1 MSTEQAE
8 LPFGDTSDAAVS
20 SNSGAPVHPA
30 APDTPPEE
38 LVAKP
43 LPRVDGREE
52 IAPDDEACTVQAGD
66 LLVSHVGTS
75 AMEWYGLLILDTYGT
90 NTLIGLALP
99 AYQYGDRELSKWVE
113 WLGEHA
119 DADHTT
125 VYKNVAPQTESAD
138 A

>member
-1 MSTEQAE
+1 MSTKQAK
-8 LPFGDTSDAAVS
+8 LPFGDSCEAAAS
-20 SNSGAPVHPA
+20 PNSGTRKHPPAPE
-30 APDTPPEE
+30 TPPEE
-38 LVAKP
+38 LLTKP

-66 LLVSHVGTS
+66 LLVSHVGTPE
-75 AMEWYGLLILDTYGT
+75 MEWYGLLILDTYGT

-99 AYQYGDRELSKWVE
+99 AYQYGDRDLDKWVD
-113 WLGEHA
+113 WLSEHV

-125 VYKNVAPQTESAD
+125 VYKDVAPQTEPAD